1 MLPIL
6 PGLCADLF
14 AHVLLEHELLI
25 GETVTRELRSKLR
38 TKLKL
43 SKSAIEEIEALL
55 RDQVVVSTPQKHLG
69 LAISD
74 ADDEWIV
81 AGAMAGD
88 ADVLVTGDAAL
99 QSWSSALHIRSCL
112 REGCGIGCAP
122 PSHLDSQPTQVR
134 TSIGNIRAGRG

>member
-1 MLPIL
+1 MKVYFDTNLVL
-6 PGLCADLF
+6 AAFATRGLCADLF

-25 GETVTRELRSKLR
+25 GETVIRELRSNLR
-38 TKLKL
+38 IKLKL

-55 RDQVVVSTPQKHLG
+55 RDQVVVSTPQKHFD

-81 AGAMAGD
+81 AEAGN

-99 QSWSSALHIRSCL
+99 QKLGKRAPLPIVSPRGLWDRL
-112 REGCGIGCAP
+112 RAAEP
-122 PSHLDSQPTQVR
+122 PR
-134 TSIGNIRAGRG
+134 